1 MISLKTLVFTN
12 NNRAGLKRLI
22 NSIPEQLKE
31 SLYIFDDNSSYS
43 LDFLKGISVRQ
54 NKKNLGLFANMKI
67 AISEIVTED
76 DIVLILQ
83 DDVQFCY
90 DMSMTELET
99 YADFLVLN
107 NFDMI
112 DIRFIRSTGYSS
124 YLQKNIRIDGGFYK
138 NKEYPYTDIGLWKGV
153 SLRNS
158 LLPIIN
164 AITQTNFKSTSK
176 DWGKEVWIGKQLGND
191 FKSCLHPNP
200 FIAHTPF
207 PRYRYNSLG
216 VLLYQAL
223 SRISPQEFIMMSD
236 DEWHKFKQRPVS
248 IVPMD
253 FLFLKTRIKWP
264 LYFYPVQPNL
274 KAYKSLLKHP

>member
-12 NNRAGLKRLI
+12 NNLTGLKRLV
-22 NSIPEQLKE
+22 NSMPEPLKG

-43 LDFLKGISVRQ
+43 LDFLKGISVHQ
-54 NKKNLGLFANMKI
+54 NSENLGLFANMKL
-67 AISEIVTED
+67 AINELVNDD

-90 DMSMTELET
+90 DISMKEFEM
-99 YADFLVLN
+99 YAEFLVSK

-112 DIRFIRSTGYSS
+112 DIRFIRSTGYSC
-124 YLQKNIRIDGGFYK
+124 YLQKNIKHFNGYYK
-138 NKEYPYTDIGLWKGV
+138 NREYPYTDIGLWKGS

-158 LLPIIN
+158 LLPIIDS
-164 AITQTNFKSTSK
+164 ITQTNFKSTSK

-207 PRYRYNSLG
+207 PRYRFNTWR

-223 SRISPQEFIMMSD
+223 TRISPQEFIMMSD
-236 DEWHKFKQRPVS
+236 DEWQKFKQRPTS
-248 IVPMD
+248 LVPMD
-253 FLFLKTRIKWP
+253 FLFLKTKISLP